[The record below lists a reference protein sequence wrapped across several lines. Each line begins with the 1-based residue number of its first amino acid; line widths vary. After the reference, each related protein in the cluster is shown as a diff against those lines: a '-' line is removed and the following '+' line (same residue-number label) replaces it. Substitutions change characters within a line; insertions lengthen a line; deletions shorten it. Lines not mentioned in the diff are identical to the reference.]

1 MTEGILWVVCIVL
14 AILCAALLIRAHILK
29 KQLRVMKAELPLTR
43 DKSYNRQLTVEL
55 VDKDLTTLAAEMN
68 KNLDYQK
75 QLKLTSEQTERI
87 MKQSVSDIAHDLRT
101 PLTVIKGNL
110 QMLQSTEQLSAKG
123 SEYLRICTE
132 RSDMMK
138 QMADDF
144 FELAVLESDSST
156 PQLSRTDLTAALI
169 EFILDNE
176 AVVTSAGFTPDIQL
190 PEKSVFAMAEPSML
204 SRMLSNL
211 LNNILKHAQG
221 RFAIR
226 LSETESGC
234 VICFENELR
243 PDIRPDPQ
251 RLFERTYRADSSR
264 NGGGAGLGLYIVK
277 LLAQKMDAETSAE
290 VVNNALAVRIYF
302 NTLSSNVETAQ
313 K

>member
-1 MTEGILWVVCIVL
+1 MTEGILWVVCIIL
-14 AILCAALLIRAHILK
+14 AIFCTALLIRAHILK
-29 KQLRVMKAELPLTR
+29 KQLQQLKAELPLTR

-55 VDKDLTTLAAEMN
+55 VDKDLTALAAEMN
-68 KNLDYQK
+68 RNLDYQK

-110 QMLQSTEQLSAKG
+110 QMLQNTEQLSQKG

-138 QMADDF
+138 QMADEF

-156 PQLSRTDLTAALI
+156 PQLSRIDITAALI

-176 AVVTSAGFTPDIQL
+176 AVVTAAGFTPDILL

-221 RFAIR
+221 RFALR
-226 LSETESGC
+226 LSETEDAC

-243 PDIRPDPQ
+243 PDSIPDPE

-264 NGGGAGLGLYIVK
+264 SGSGAGLGLYIVK
-277 LLAQKMDAETSAE
+277 LLAQKMGADVSAE
-290 VVNNALAVRIYF
+290 VINNTLAVRVSF
-302 NTLSSNVETAQ
+302 NTLSGNVETTQ